1 MFEIFLT
8 NLILINKK
16 KLLTSK
22 TNPWEKSKGAGS
34 RVARGIKLVLKT
46 NIKEF
51 FFFDHHVIPKTEKIK
66 FSKIIF

>member
-1 MFEIFLT
+1 M
-8 NLILINKK
+8 K

-34 RVARGIKLVLKT
+34 RVARGIKLVLNT

-51 FFFDHHVIPKTEKIK
+51 FYFDHHVIPKTEKIK
-66 FSKIIF
+66 FSI